1 MWSEVAWGI
10 AIQVLSTGEC
20 RFCGFLEEGEG
31 NKLRKVD
38 TWLAGCGRV
47 ELGHKQCALCLRP
60 SSTRPR
66 LVRLVNGANHVS
78 FD

>member
-47 ELGHKQCALCLRP
+47 ELGHKQCAMCE
-60 SSTRPR
+60 SCYS
-66 LVRLVNGANHVS
+66 NGRVKREGGRG
-78 FD
+78 